1 MYDTCFVHVP
11 YTFVYSVTP
20 LPPCLLHLTQ
30 KWRLCL
36 HQCDDAV
43 GEFVLDAAAR
53 AAEPRGDPALLDAV
67 NAALDDV
74 DVEVALA
81 RAARERALVKRHA
94 VG

>member
-1 MYDTCFVHVP
+1 MLILYMCPIRLPILLRRF
-11 YTFVYSVTP
+11 P
-20 LPPCLLHLTQ
+20 LLLHLTQ

-36 HQCDDAV
+36 HECDDAV
-43 GEFVLDAAAR
+43 GEFVLDAAAC
-53 AAEPRGDPALLDAV
+53 AAEPRGDFALLDAV
-67 NAALDDV
+67 DAALDDV